1 MKKRVLLVDDEPRV
15 RASLR
20 TVLEPTYEILEAAD
34 AAEGLKSFKHDA
46 PDLVLL
52 EQRVVQEEDR
62 AAGVTEDI
70 LDLFFLK
77 APDYN
82 FGSGQHHR
90 ELARL

>member
-1 MKKRVLLVDDEPRV
+1 MDRRLLVAHQHV
-15 RASLR
+15 
-20 TVLEPTYEILEAAD
+20 
-34 AAEGLKSFKHDA
+34 